1 MNNITDVIL
10 NLYKQHKDGYAEL
23 YAIDNDV
30 TIDNVPEKAILASL
44 EADFRDKNFSEKE
57 INEIFNN
64 MISTHTLYKLGAYMI
79 ALYNQP
85 ESFEAWKI
93 SIVEDVGVELPE
105 DECLELWKAYQEVD
119 Y

>member
-1 MNNITDVIL
+1 MLPVENKF
-10 NLYKQHKDGYAEL
+10 YKQSQDLIG
-23 YAIDNDV
+23 
-30 TIDNVPEKAILASL
+30 
-44 EADFRDKNFSEKE
+44 SEKE

-85 ESFEAWKI
+85 ESFEAWKT
-93 SIVEDVGVELPE
+93 SIVEDVGGELPE